1 MEAVQRRAFFG
12 VVGLAALPGPSA
24 AADVCVPDSPQ
35 QMIEQNQ
42 ARAEKLLQLIGKY
55 GDHTEVEYARIVRQE
70 IALRFDLATYLDAHT
85 SDESILRL
93 IKVEH
98 LKGLEALV
106 PPDQTLT
113 KPALLPVRE
122 LARRAGQTAI
132 DPTSPKLAKPC
143 PESVPDVLIDMF
155 LEVMDLQEVGGVF
168 KRAVNESPQLRGAFQ
183 ELAAAVDIGNW
194 QKLLDALTKL
204 FDLLGKG
211 ALAKTVWDKLGKK
224 AADELKAKLL
234 RSFLARLVPFV
245 GQVYLLISVAAAVM
259 ANRKRLVTMVG
270 CRRDAGNSVPV
281 APASPPTATASH

>member
-12 VVGLAALPGPSA
+12 VVGLAALPSPSA
-24 AADVCVPDSPQ
+24 AADVCVPESPQ

-42 ARAEKLLQLIGKY
+42 VRAEKLLQLIGKY
-55 GDHTEVEYARIVRQE
+55 GDHMDVEYARVVRQE

-93 IKVEH
+93 VKVEH
-98 LKGLEALV
+98 VTGLEALG
-106 PPDQTLT
+106 PPGQTLT

-132 DPTSPKLAKPC
+132 DPTPPMLAKPC
-143 PESVPDVLIDMF
+143 LESVPDVLIDMF

-183 ELAAAVDIGNW
+183 DLATAVDIGNW
-194 QKLLDALTKL
+194 QKLLEALTKL

-245 GQVYLLISVAAAVM
+245 GQVYLLISMAAAVM
-259 ANRKRLVTMVG
+259 ANRKRLVTLSN
-270 CRRDAGNSVPV
+270 CR
-281 APASPPTATASH
+281 

>member
-1 MEAVQRRAFFG
+1 M
-12 VVGLAALPGPSA
+12 
-24 AADVCVPDSPQ
+24 
-35 QMIEQNQ
+35 
-42 ARAEKLLQLIGKY
+42 
-55 GDHTEVEYARIVRQE
+55 
-70 IALRFDLATYLDAHT
+70 
-85 SDESILRL
+85 
-93 IKVEH
+93 
-98 LKGLEALV
+98 
-106 PPDQTLT
+106 T

-132 DPTSPKLAKPC
+132 DPTPPKLSKPC

-168 KRAVNESPQLRGAFQ
+168 KRAVNESPQLRDAFQ
-183 ELAAAVDIGNW
+183 DLAAAVDIGNW

-245 GQVYLLISVAAAVM
+245 GQVYVLISVAAAVM
-259 ANRKRLVTMVG
+259 ANRKRLVTVVG

-281 APASPPTATASH
+281 APASTPTATASN

>member
-12 VVGLAALPGPSA
+12 VVGLTALPVPSA
-24 AADVCVPDSPQ
+24 AADVCVPESPQ
-35 QMIEQNQ
+35 RMIEQNQ
-42 ARAEKLLQLIGKY
+42 ARAEKLLRLISKY
-55 GDHTEVEYARIVRQE
+55 GDHTDVEYARIMRQE

-85 SDESILRL
+85 SDESILGL

-98 LKGLEALV
+98 LQGLEALG
-106 PPDQTLT
+106 PAGQTLT

-132 DPTSPKLAKPC
+132 DPTPPKLSKPC

-168 KRAVNESPQLRGAFQ
+168 KRAVNESPQLRDAFQ
-183 ELAAAVDIGNW
+183 DLAAAVDIGNW

-245 GQVYLLISVAAAVM
+245 GQVYVLISVAAAVM
-259 ANRKRLVTMVG
+259 ANRKRLVTVVG

-281 APASPPTATASH
+281 APASTPTATASN